1 MPVPVTRSPE
11 NTRRG
16 DELWL
21 GFAIGF
27 LCLIPVSTVFAFA
40 SGFDFDPNDYP
51 GSYYQEQIPRR
62 QAMMAI
68 TLLVPAVA
76 ALAAVAAAVVQPRL
90 RRKTA
95 AAAVIFVL
103 AALDFWLCWVL
114 GSEAVDS
121 ARRYSEMF

>member
-1 MPVPVTRSPE
+1 MTRPRE
-11 NTRRG
+11 GRRWG

-21 GFAIGF
+21 GFAVGF
-27 LCLIPVSTVFAFA
+27 LCLTPVSTFFAFA
-40 SGFDFDPNDYP
+40 SGFDFDPNDYR
-51 GSYYQEQIPRR
+51 GSYYLEQIPRR

-76 ALAAVAAAVVQPRL
+76 AGTAVAAALVQPRSWP
-90 RRKTA
+90 RTVA
-95 AAAVIFVL
+95 AAAILVL
-103 AALDFWLCWVL
+103 AAVDIWFCWVL